1 MRRLILG
8 PPGTGK
14 TTTLLDLVDR
24 YIGQGVPPDRIAFL
38 AFTRAAAS
46 EAVARAVTRF
56 NVPASSFPY
65 FRTLHSLAYR
75 MLGLGKH
82 EVMSAVEWEQF
93 ADAQHLDL
101 RIEHRKPQY
110 LWETP
115 TNAHGPGN
123 EALRCYQL
131 ARARCVTIE
140 QEWMAGG
147 YEAPLWFVQRFVQA
161 LDAFKHE
168 RMLLDYSDFL
178 DQLTSPL
185 DVDVVIVDEAQDL
198 TQQQWRLL
206 SRLSSRA
213 RDVIFAGDDDQAIYQ
228 WAGADLQELLRT
240 PWERR
245 VLPLSYRLSQPVKD
259 LAERI
264 ISKSAKRFDKVFRAA
279 GHAGRVEALPVQE
292 IEVGEGSW
300 LFLARTNAQ
309 ASSMLGIA
317 RDSGRVYEHNGLRST
332 NTPAVKAVLAYQD
345 LIHGRAI
352 KVAAWDALK
361 RHASTCA
368 GVTHVGLREVHPH
381 ALPAHVQE
389 WLVRAEPW
397 YTALQIPLKEATY
410 IRSLLRRGE
419 KLDAPANVRVMT
431 VHQAKGLEA
440 DNVVLFGKQHK
451 HTGANE
457 EEEVRIWYVGATRAR
472 RRLILTHHEDN
483 RWLM

>member
-24 YIGQGVPPDRIAFL
+24 YLVQGVPPDRIAFL

-46 EAVARAVTRF
+46 EAVARAVERF
-56 NVPASSFPY
+56 GVQPGAFPY

-82 EVMSAVEWEQF
+82 EVMSAEEWEQF
-93 ADAQHLDL
+93 ADEQHVEL
-101 RIEHRKPQY
+101 RIEHRKEAY

-115 TNAHGPGN
+115 TNAHGVGN

-131 ARARCVTIE
+131 ARARCLPLE
-140 QEWMAGG
+140 DEWRTGG
-147 YEAPLWFVQRFVQA
+147 YEAPLWYVQRFVSA
-161 LDAFKHE
+161 LDTFKRE
-168 RMLLDYSDFL
+168 RMVLDYSDFL
-178 DQLTSPL
+178 DQLTAPL
-185 DVDVVIVDEAQDL
+185 DVDVLIVDEAQDL

-206 SRLSSRA
+206 SRLSRTA

-240 PWERR
+240 PWARH
-245 VLPLSYRLSQPVKD
+245 VLPMSYRLCEPVKA

-264 ISKSAKRFDKVFRAA
+264 IRKSARRFDKVFRAA
-279 GHAGRVEALPVQE
+279 PHAGRVEALPVQE

-317 RDSGRVYEHNGLRST
+317 RNSGRVYEHNGMRST
-332 NTPAVKAVLAYQD
+332 NTPAVRAVLAYTD

-352 KVAAWDALK
+352 KVTAWDALK
-361 RHASTCA
+361 RHASVCA
-368 GVTHVGLREVHPH
+368 GVTHVGLREVHPTT
-381 ALPAHVQE
+381 LPAHVQE
-389 WLVRAEPW
+389 WLARAEPW

-419 KLDAPANVRVMT
+419 KLDAPASVRVMT

-440 DNVVLFGKQHK
+440 DNVVLFGKQHA
-451 HTGANE
+451 HRRPNDE
-457 EEEVRIWYVGATRAR
+457 DEVRIWYVAATRAR
-472 RRLILTHHEDN
+472 RRLILTNHEGN
-483 RWLM
+483 RWLV